1 MKTTFLLLRIQT
13 SKRIVAIFLLFVVL
27 SIWAA
32 ADAYAQNKIK
42 YTYDSAGNRLT
53 RQKEIVVQTRGVL
66 SDDEV
71 EPSIY
76 EEKLSETKVTIYPNP
91 TRGMLK
97 VDISGVEK
105 FENSRISLYDLTGT
119 LMQQWGSIS
128 QSNAVDISDRTP
140 GMYIM
145 QIVYNGNTSSWKI
158 IKE

>member
-1 MKTTFLLLRIQT
+1 MKND
-13 SKRIVAIFLLFVVL
+13 KRIFKRIAVIFLLFVVL
-27 SIWAA
+27 SMWAA

-42 YTYDSAGNRLT
+42 YTYDSAGNRLS

-66 SDDEV
+66 SDDEG

-105 FENSRISLYDLTGT
+105 FENARISLYDLTGK
-119 LMQQWGSIS
+119 LLQQWAGIS
-128 QSNAVDISDRTP
+128 QSNTIDLSERTP

-145 QIVYNGNTSSWKI
+145 QVAYNGKISSWKI

>member
-13 SKRIVAIFLLFVVL
+13 SKRIVAIFLLFAVL
-27 SIWAA
+27 SMWAA

-53 RQKEIVVQTRGVL
+53 RQKEIVIQTRGAL
-66 SDDEV
+66 SDDEG
-71 EPSIY
+71 EPSTY

-91 TRGMLK
+91 TRGILK
-97 VDISGVEK
+97 IDISGVEK
-105 FENSRISLYDLTGT
+105 FENARISLYDLTGK
-119 LMQQWGSIS
+119 LLQQWAGIS
-128 QSNAVDISDRTP
+128 QSNEIDLSERTP

-145 QIVYNGNTSSWKI
+145 QVAYNGKISSWKI